1 MQRKLF
7 VLFAGLVL
15 LSLMIAPVGV
25 AGAQGL
31 ALLAYHAVPIC
42 SDPLGCV
49 TIGTGASIH
58 IAYALVTEGP
68 NSSLGIDSRNG
79 VEIAIDDSGGQILG
93 HNIQFD
99 GQNDGCSPEGGL
111 AAGTALAADPSIV
124 AVIGTSCTGAA
135 RTAMPLLSAA
145 GFVMVSPSNTGPD
158 LTEAGNPN
166 NYPGYLRTSWSDKV
180 QGATAAQFAWEY
192 LGITTAAT
200 IRDGSGYADYLR
212 QAFADEFTNLGGTIT
227 AQKIIDPGQTDMS
240 AMLTSIAAGAPE
252 LLYFPVF
259 MPAGGY
265 IISQARH
272 TAGLESAYLM
282 GADSLYTLDVVTAT
296 GGDVEGFMATC
307 PDFTKFGAAY
317 TNTFLPAYRAKFG
330 EPTSAFHAHAYDAF
344 MLIKAAIQQVAVVD
358 LDGTIQI
365 GRQALRDAM
374 YGTVNFAGLTGN
386 LTCSATGDCADPHIA
401 VYEYHTGQF
410 PPEYIW
416 SRISDTIGTGGGSL
430 TSYYGDTTIQIPAG
444 AITDTIVITYTP
456 AYGMPPGG
464 NVAGIGHVFDVT
476 AVYSST
482 GQPAQ
487 IAFGHT
493 YTVTVQYTDAEKGP
507 AIENTLALYYWDG
520 SQWVKEPSSV
530 VDTVANKVTATPDHF
545 SLWAALGETR
555 RVYLPLIMR

>member
-15 LSLMIAPVGV
+15 FSLMIAPVGV

-520 SQWVKEPSSV
+520 SQWVKESSSV
-530 VDTVANKVTATPDHF
+530 VDNIANTVTATPDHF
-545 SLWAALGETR
+545 SLWAVLGETR

>member
-31 ALLAYHAVPIC
+31 ALLAYHAVAIC

-464 NVAGIGHVFDVT
+464 NLTGIGHVFDAT

>member
-1 MQRKLF
+1 MQRKMF

-520 SQWVKEPSSV
+520 SQWVKESSSV
-530 VDTVANKVTATPDHF
+530 VDNIANTVTATPDHF
-545 SLWAALGETR
+545 SLWAVLGETR

>member
-520 SQWVKEPSSV
+520 SQWVKESSSV
-530 VDTVANKVTATPDHF
+530 VDNIANTVTATPDHF
-545 SLWAALGETR
+545 SLWAVLGETR

>member
-1 MQRKLF
+1 MQRKWF
-7 VLFAGLVL
+7 VLFATLVL
-15 LSLMIAPVGV
+15 FSLMIAPVGV

-145 GFVMVSPSNTGPD
+145 GFVMVSPSNTAPD

-520 SQWVKEPSSV
+520 SQWVKESSSV
-530 VDTVANKVTATPDHF
+530 VDNIANTVTATPDHF
-545 SLWAALGETR
+545 SLWAVLGETR

>member
-444 AITDTIVITYTP
+444 AITDTVVITQSP

-464 NVAGIGHVFDVT
+464 NLTGIGHVFDAT

-520 SQWVKEPSSV
+520 SQWVKESSSV
-530 VDTVANKVTATPDHF
+530 VDNIANTVTATPDHF
-545 SLWAALGETR
+545 SLWAVLGETR

>member
-145 GFVMVSPSNTGPD
+145 GFVMVSPSNTAPD

-520 SQWVKEPSSV
+520 SQWVKESSSV
-530 VDTVANKVTATPDHF
+530 VDNIANTVTATPDHF
-545 SLWAALGETR
+545 SLWAVLGETR

>member
-1 MQRKLF
+1 MKRKLF

-520 SQWVKEPSSV
+520 SQWVKESSSV
-530 VDTVANKVTATPDHF
+530 VDNIANTVTATPDHF
-545 SLWAALGETR
+545 SLWAVLGETR

>member
-49 TIGTGASIH
+49 TIGTDASIH

-520 SQWVKEPSSV
+520 SQWVKESSSV
-530 VDTVANKVTATPDHF
+530 VDNIANTVTATPDHF
-545 SLWAALGETR
+545 SLWAVLGETR

>member
-145 GFVMVSPSNTGPD
+145 GFVMVSPSNTAPD

-555 RVYLPLIMR
+555 RVYLSLIMR

>member
-31 ALLAYHAVPIC
+31 ALLAYHAVAIC

-145 GFVMVSPSNTGPD
+145 GFVMVSPSNTAPD

-464 NVAGIGHVFDVT
+464 NLTGIGHVFDAT

>member
-68 NSSLGIDSRNG
+68 ISSLGIDSRNG

-520 SQWVKEPSSV
+520 SQWVKESSSV
-530 VDTVANKVTATPDHF
+530 VDNIANTVTATPDHF
-545 SLWAALGETR
+545 SLWAVLGETR

>member
-1 MQRKLF
+1 MQRKWF
-7 VLFAGLVL
+7 VLFATLVL
-15 LSLMIAPVGV
+15 FSLMIAPVGV

-520 SQWVKEPSSV
+520 SQWVKESSSV
-530 VDTVANKVTATPDHF
+530 VDNIANTVTATPDHF
-545 SLWAALGETR
+545 SLWAVLGETR

>member
-31 ALLAYHAVPIC
+31 ALLAYHAVAIC

-464 NVAGIGHVFDVT
+464 NLTGIGHVFDAT

-520 SQWVKEPSSV
+520 SQWVKESSSV
-530 VDTVANKVTATPDHF
+530 VDNIANTVTATPDHF
-545 SLWAALGETR
+545 SLWAVLGETR